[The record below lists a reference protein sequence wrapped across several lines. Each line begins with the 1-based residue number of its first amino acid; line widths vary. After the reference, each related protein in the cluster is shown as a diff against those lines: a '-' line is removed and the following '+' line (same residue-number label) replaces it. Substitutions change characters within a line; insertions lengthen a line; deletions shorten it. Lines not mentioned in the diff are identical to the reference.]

1 MKNKNTLLA
10 ILVLLFVVLMSIPY
24 LVPHTGLLALFG
36 LVPLLCMERIA
47 TMTGTRRIWLW
58 HYSAFV
64 LWNAATTFWVCNA
77 TIGGGIFAVL
87 ANAFQMSI
95 VFGLFR
101 WSRKILKGSTKLT
114 MIESILEALDKDINT
129 RKDVFERADDLLARI
144 NFLKVGIFILKKA
157 YDNLTP
163 DWLKKWLPKKD
174 DIDKITGKDKYNN
187 LLEDVT
193 KGNTSKFIAT
203 FRELFED
210 LVNDM
215 GYKAVIVYVDDLD
228 RCDPKRIIGC
238 LEAVKLFVNVKKT
251 AFVIGAD
258 ERIIEYAISQHYPIQ
273 MKKED
278 ISSPFSDYL
287 EKLIQLPYKLPRL
300 SDNEQETYITLLLC
314 KNHLNEIHFNQ
325 IHQKYLEFRK
335 TDKHSK
341 YNIDDIKANIPE
353 NQNIDFYAVEY
364 RLPIVPI
371 IKQFL
376 NGNPRQLKRFLNTLY
391 VRQELADVAGFR
403 DIRPEVLTKI
413 MVLEYNTLYNS
424 RFEELYKLQNAN
436 GGVLSLGDVEQEAK
450 TEEGIQNP
458 QWKDNWSSDYLKQWL
473 SSEPSLKDI
482 NLQNYFWVARDA
494 LKNEKPIASLVT
506 SKVMLLFQRLCTL
519 QTIVTMKRG
528 LPGIINACDDSEK
541 DMIIHLINDNLR
553 KDPKSENCWRIL
565 NCDENNLLLS
575 NNIDRIKLLFS
586 NIRTENIDAKADIFF
601 VRMLSLNDDI
611 RAYIESLPKG
621 NSLTKAIER
630 KMRKQ

>member
-1 MKNKNTLLA
+1 MWSDNETTQDLLGYQVHEDLLKKI
-10 ILVLLFVVLMSIPY
+10 ILNDAMLPISI
-24 LVPHTGLLALFG
+24 G
-36 LVPLLCMERIA
+36 
-47 TMTGTRRIWLW
+47 
-58 HYSAFV
+58 
-64 LWNAATTFWVCNA
+64 
-77 TIGGGIFAVL
+77 
-87 ANAFQMSI
+87 
-95 VFGLFR
+95 VFGNWGSGKSSLMLLLQQSLQE
-101 WSRKILKGSTKLT
+101 WEKSQQNEQHSIILQVYFNSWQFESYDSTKLT

-144 NFLKVGIFILKKA
+144 NFLKVGVFILKKA

-163 DWLKKWLPKKD
+163 DWMKKWLPKKD

-193 KGNTSKFIAT
+193 KGNTSKFIVT
-203 FRELFED
+203 FRELFEN

-314 KNHLNEIHFNQ
+314 KNHLSEIHFNE

-341 YNIDDIKANIPE
+341 YNIDDIKANI
-353 NQNIDFYAVEY
+353 QNVDFNAVEY

-403 DIRPEVLTKI
+403 DIRPDVLTKI
-413 MVLEYNTLYNS
+413 MVLEYNTLYKS
-424 RFEELYKLQNAN
+424 RFEELYKLQNEN
-436 GGVLSLGDVEQEAK
+436 GGVLPLEDVEQEAK

-586 NIRTENIDAKADIFF
+586 NIRTENIDAKADVFF
-601 VRMLSLNDDI
+601 VRMQSSSEEI
-611 RAYIESLPKG
+611 RNYIDTLPKAKPL
-621 NSLTKAIER
+621 SKAIER
-630 KMRKQ
+630 RNQRQ

>member
-1 MKNKNTLLA
+1 MWSDNETTQDLLGYQVHA
-10 ILVLLFVVLMSIPY
+10 DLLKKIILNDAMLPISI
-24 LVPHTGLLALFG
+24 G
-36 LVPLLCMERIA
+36 
-47 TMTGTRRIWLW
+47 
-58 HYSAFV
+58 
-64 LWNAATTFWVCNA
+64 
-77 TIGGGIFAVL
+77 
-87 ANAFQMSI
+87 
-95 VFGLFR
+95 VFGNWGSGKSSLMLLLQQSLQE
-101 WSRKILKGSTKLT
+101 WEESQQNEQHSSILQVYFNSWQFESYDSTKLT

-144 NFLKVGIFILKKA
+144 DFLKVGVFILKKA

-163 DWLKKWLPKKD
+163 DWLKKWLPKKE

-203 FRELFED
+203 FRELFEG
-210 LVNDM
+210 LVKDM

-314 KNHLNEIHFNQ
+314 KNHLNEIHFNE

-341 YNIDDIKANIPE
+341 YNIDDIKADVPE
-353 NQNIDFYAVEY
+353 NQRIDFYDVEY

-403 DIRPEVLTKI
+403 DIRPDVLTKL

-424 RFEELYKLQNAN
+424 RFEKLYKFQNAN
-436 GGVLSLGDVEQEAK
+436 EGILPLGDVEQEAK

-506 SKVMLLFQRLCTL
+506 NKVMLLFKRLCSI
-519 QTIVTMKRG
+519 QSNRVMKRE

-541 DMIIHLINDNLR
+541 DMIIRLINERLR
-553 KDPKSENCWRIL
+553 QDPKSETCWTIL
-565 NCDENNLLLS
+565 NSDDGNLLINS
-575 NNIDRIKLLFS
+575 NIDRLKLLFH
-586 NIRTENIDAKADIFF
+586 NMKTENIDAKADVFF
-601 VRMLSLNDDI
+601 VRMLPLTDDI
-611 RAYIESLPKG
+611 RTYIETLPKG

-630 KMRKQ
+630 KIRKQ

>member
-1 MKNKNTLLA
+1 MWSDNETTQDLLGYQVHA
-10 ILVLLFVVLMSIPY
+10 DLLKKIILNDAMLPISI
-24 LVPHTGLLALFG
+24 G
-36 LVPLLCMERIA
+36 
-47 TMTGTRRIWLW
+47 
-58 HYSAFV
+58 
-64 LWNAATTFWVCNA
+64 
-77 TIGGGIFAVL
+77 
-87 ANAFQMSI
+87 
-95 VFGLFR
+95 VFGNWGSGKSSLMLLLQQSLQE
-101 WSRKILKGSTKLT
+101 WEKSQLNEQHSIILQVYFNSWQFESYDSTKLT

-129 RKDVFERADDLLARI
+129 RKDVFERVDDLLARI
-144 NFLKVGIFILKKA
+144 NFLKVGVFILKKA

-163 DWLKKWLPKKD
+163 DWMKKWLPKKD

-403 DIRPEVLTKI
+403 DIRPDVLTKI

-424 RFEELYKLQNAN
+424 RFEELYKLQNEN
-436 GGVLSLGDVEQEAK
+436 GGVLPLEDVEQEAK

-586 NIRTENIDAKADIFF
+586 NIRTENIDAKADVFF
-601 VRMLSLNDDI
+601 VRMQSSSEEI
-611 RAYIESLPKG
+611 RNYIDTLPKAKPL
-621 NSLTKAIER
+621 SRAIER
-630 KMRKQ
+630 RNQRQ

>member
-1 MKNKNTLLA
+1 MWSDNETTQDLLGYQVHA
-10 ILVLLFVVLMSIPY
+10 DLLKKIILNDAMLPISI
-24 LVPHTGLLALFG
+24 G
-36 LVPLLCMERIA
+36 
-47 TMTGTRRIWLW
+47 
-58 HYSAFV
+58 
-64 LWNAATTFWVCNA
+64 
-77 TIGGGIFAVL
+77 
-87 ANAFQMSI
+87 
-95 VFGLFR
+95 VFGNWGSGKSCLMLLLQQSLQE
-101 WSRKILKGSTKLT
+101 WEKAQQNEQHSIILQVYFNSWQFESYDSTKLT
-114 MIESILEALDKDINT
+114 MIESILEALDKVINT

-144 NFLKVGIFILKKA
+144 NFLKVGVFILKKA

-163 DWLKKWLPKKD
+163 DWMKKWLPKKD

-314 KNHLNEIHFNQ
+314 KNHLNEILFNQ

-391 VRQELADVAGFR
+391 VRQELAEVAGFR
-403 DIRPEVLTKI
+403 DIRPDVLTKL
-413 MVLEYNTLYNS
+413 MVLEYNSLYNS
-424 RFEELYKLQNAN
+424 RFEELYRLQKTNE
-436 GGVLSLGDVEQEAK
+436 GVLPLGDVEQEAK
-450 TEEGIQNP
+450 TENGIQDP

-473 SSEPSLKDI
+473 SSDPSLKNI
-482 NLQNYFWVARDA
+482 NLQDYFWVARDA
-494 LKNEKPIASLVT
+494 LKNEKPIASLIT
-506 SKVMLLFQRLCTL
+506 NKVMLLFQRLCSI
-519 QTIVTMKRG
+519 QTNRVMKRE
-528 LPGIINACDDSEK
+528 LPDIINACDDTEK
-541 DMIIHLINDNLR
+541 AMIIRLINEKL
-553 KDPKSENCWRIL
+553 KQEPKSETCWTIL
-565 NCDENNLLLS
+565 NADEENLLM
-575 NNIDRIKLLFS
+575 NNDIDRLRLLFH
-586 NIRTENIDAKADIFF
+586 NMKAEDIDAKADIFF

>member
-1 MKNKNTLLA
+1 MWSDNETTQDLLGYQVHVDLLRKI
-10 ILVLLFVVLMSIPY
+10 ILNDAMLPISI
-24 LVPHTGLLALFG
+24 G
-36 LVPLLCMERIA
+36 
-47 TMTGTRRIWLW
+47 
-58 HYSAFV
+58 
-64 LWNAATTFWVCNA
+64 
-77 TIGGGIFAVL
+77 
-87 ANAFQMSI
+87 
-95 VFGLFR
+95 VFGNWGSGKSSLMLLLQQSLQE
-101 WSRKILKGSTKLT
+101 WEKSQQNEQHSIILQVYFNSWQFESYDSTKLT

-144 NFLKVGIFILKKA
+144 NFLKVGVFILKKA
-157 YDNLTP
+157 YDNLTS

-210 LVNDM
+210 LVEDM
-215 GYKAVIVYVDDLD
+215 KYKAVIVYVDDLD

-314 KNHLNEIHFNQ
+314 KNHLSEIHFNE

-335 TDKHSK
+335 IDKHSK
-341 YNIDDIKANIPE
+341 YNIDDIKTNI
-353 NQNIDFYAVEY
+353 QNVDFYAVEY

-391 VRQELADVAGFR
+391 VRQELAEVAGFR
-403 DIRPEVLTKI
+403 DIRPDVLTKL
-413 MVLEYNTLYNS
+413 MVLEYNSLYNS
-424 RFEELYKLQNAN
+424 RFEELYRLQKTNE
-436 GGVLSLGDVEQEAK
+436 GVLPLGDVEQEAK
-450 TEEGIQNP
+450 TEDGIQDP

-473 SSEPSLKDI
+473 SSNPSLKEI
-482 NLQNYFWVARDA
+482 NLQDYFWVARDA

-506 SKVMLLFQRLCTL
+506 NKVMLLFQRLCSI
-519 QTIVTMKRG
+519 QSNRVMKRK
-528 LPGIINACDDSEK
+528 LPDIINACDDTEK
-541 DMIIHLINDNLR
+541 VMIIRLINEKL
-553 KDPKSENCWRIL
+553 KQDPKSETCWTIL
-565 NCDENNLLLS
+565 NADEENLLM
-575 NNIDRIKLLFS
+575 NNDIDRLRLLFH
-586 NIRTENIDAKADIFF
+586 NMKVENIDAKADIFF
-601 VRMLSLNDDI
+601 VRMLSLNDDDI
-611 RAYIESLPKG
+611 RAYIGSLPKG
-621 NSLTKAIER
+621 NSLTKSIER
-630 KMRKQ
+630 KMRKH

>member
-1 MKNKNTLLA
+1 MWSDNETTQDLLGYQVHA
-10 ILVLLFVVLMSIPY
+10 DLLRKIILNDAMLPISI
-24 LVPHTGLLALFG
+24 G
-36 LVPLLCMERIA
+36 
-47 TMTGTRRIWLW
+47 
-58 HYSAFV
+58 
-64 LWNAATTFWVCNA
+64 
-77 TIGGGIFAVL
+77 
-87 ANAFQMSI
+87 
-95 VFGLFR
+95 VFGNWGSGKSSLMLLLQQSLQE
-101 WSRKILKGSTKLT
+101 WEKSQQNEQHSIILQVYFNSWQFESYDSTKLT

-144 NFLKVGIFILKKA
+144 NFLKVGVFILKKA

-163 DWLKKWLPKKD
+163 DWMKKWLPKKD

-278 ISSPFSDYL
+278 ISSPFSDYR

-314 KNHLNEIHFNQ
+314 KNHLSEIHFNE

-403 DIRPEVLTKI
+403 DIRPDVLTKI

-424 RFEELYKLQNAN
+424 RFEELYKLQNEN
-436 GGVLSLGDVEQEAK
+436 GGVLPLEDVEQEAK

-586 NIRTENIDAKADIFF
+586 NIRTENIDAKADVFF
-601 VRMLSLNDDI
+601 VRMQSSSEEI
-611 RAYIESLPKG
+611 RNYIDTLPKAKPL
-621 NSLTKAIER
+621 SRAIER
-630 KMRKQ
+630 RNQRQ

>member
-1 MKNKNTLLA
+1 MWSDNETTQDLLGYQVHA
-10 ILVLLFVVLMSIPY
+10 DLLRKIILNDAMLPISI
-24 LVPHTGLLALFG
+24 G
-36 LVPLLCMERIA
+36 
-47 TMTGTRRIWLW
+47 
-58 HYSAFV
+58 
-64 LWNAATTFWVCNA
+64 
-77 TIGGGIFAVL
+77 
-87 ANAFQMSI
+87 
-95 VFGLFR
+95 VFGNWGSGKSSLMLLLQQSLHE
-101 WSRKILKGSTKLT
+101 WEESHQNEHSIILQVYFNSWQFESYDSTKLT

-144 NFLKVGIFILKKA
+144 NFLKVGVFILKKA

-163 DWLKKWLPKKD
+163 DWMKKWLPKKD
-174 DIDKITGKDKYNN
+174 DIGKITGKDKYNN

-391 VRQELADVAGFR
+391 VRQELAEVAGFR
-403 DIRPEVLTKI
+403 DIRPDVLTKI

-424 RFEELYKLQNAN
+424 RFEELYKLQNEN
-436 GGVLSLGDVEQEAK
+436 GGVLPLEDVEQEAK

-586 NIRTENIDAKADIFF
+586 NIRTENIDAKADVFF
-601 VRMLSLNDDI
+601 VRMQASSEEI
-611 RAYIESLPKG
+611 RNYIDTLPKAKPL
-621 NSLTKAIER
+621 SRAIER
-630 KMRKQ
+630 RNQRQ

>member
-1 MKNKNTLLA
+1 MWSDNETTQDLLGYQVHA
-10 ILVLLFVVLMSIPY
+10 DLLRKIILNDAMLPISI
-24 LVPHTGLLALFG
+24 G
-36 LVPLLCMERIA
+36 
-47 TMTGTRRIWLW
+47 
-58 HYSAFV
+58 
-64 LWNAATTFWVCNA
+64 
-77 TIGGGIFAVL
+77 
-87 ANAFQMSI
+87 
-95 VFGLFR
+95 VFGNWGSGKSSLMLLLQQSLHE
-101 WSRKILKGSTKLT
+101 WEESHQNEHSIILQVYFNSWQFESYDSTKLT

-144 NFLKVGIFILKKA
+144 NFLKVGVFILKKA

-163 DWLKKWLPKKD
+163 DWMKKWLPKKD

-391 VRQELADVAGFR
+391 VRQELAEVAGFR
-403 DIRPEVLTKI
+403 DIRPDVLTKI

-424 RFEELYKLQNAN
+424 RFEELYKLQNEN
-436 GGVLSLGDVEQEAK
+436 GGVLPLEDVEQEAK
-450 TEEGIQNP
+450 TEGGIQNP

-586 NIRTENIDAKADIFF
+586 NIRTENIDAKADVFF
-601 VRMLSLNDDI
+601 VRMQASSEEI
-611 RAYIESLPKG
+611 RNYIDTLPKEKPL
-621 NSLTKAIER
+621 SRAIER
-630 KMRKQ
+630 RNQRQ

>member
-1 MKNKNTLLA
+1 MWSDNETTQDLLGYQVHA
-10 ILVLLFVVLMSIPY
+10 DLLRKIILNDAMLPISI
-24 LVPHTGLLALFG
+24 G
-36 LVPLLCMERIA
+36 
-47 TMTGTRRIWLW
+47 
-58 HYSAFV
+58 
-64 LWNAATTFWVCNA
+64 
-77 TIGGGIFAVL
+77 
-87 ANAFQMSI
+87 
-95 VFGLFR
+95 VFGNWGSGKSSLMLLLQQSLQE
-101 WSRKILKGSTKLT
+101 WEKSQQNEQHSIILQVYFNSWQFESYDSTKLT

-144 NFLKVGIFILKKA
+144 NFLKVGVFILKKA

-314 KNHLNEIHFNQ
+314 KNHLSEIHFNE
-325 IHQKYLEFRK
+325 IHQKYLEFRE

-341 YNIDDIKANIPE
+341 YNIDNIKEGVGN
-353 NQNIDFYAVEY
+353 NVDFHAVEY
-364 RLPIVPI
+364 RLPAVPI

-391 VRQELADVAGFR
+391 VRQKLAEVAGFR
-403 DIRPEVLTKI
+403 DIRPDVLTKL
-413 MVLEYNTLYNS
+413 MVLEYNSLYNS
-424 RFEELYKLQNAN
+424 RFEELYRLQKTNE
-436 GGVLSLGDVEQEAK
+436 GVLPLGDVEQEAK
-450 TEEGIQNP
+450 TEDGIQDS

-473 SSEPSLKDI
+473 GSAPSLKDI
-482 NLQNYFWVARDA
+482 NLQDYFWVARDA

-506 SKVMLLFQRLCTL
+506 NKVKLLFQRLCTL
-519 QTIVTMKRG
+519 QTNVTMKRD
-528 LPGIINACDDSEK
+528 LPEILNASDDSEK
-541 DMIIHLINDNLR
+541 DMIIHLINDNLK

-565 NCDENNLLLS
+565 NCDDNNLLLRD
-575 NNIDRIKLLFS
+575 NVDRFKLLFN

-630 KMRKQ
+630 KIRKQ

>member
-1 MKNKNTLLA
+1 MWSDNETTQDLLGYQVHA
-10 ILVLLFVVLMSIPY
+10 DLLRKIILNDAMLPISI
-24 LVPHTGLLALFG
+24 G
-36 LVPLLCMERIA
+36 
-47 TMTGTRRIWLW
+47 
-58 HYSAFV
+58 
-64 LWNAATTFWVCNA
+64 
-77 TIGGGIFAVL
+77 
-87 ANAFQMSI
+87 
-95 VFGLFR
+95 VFGNWGSGKSSLMLLLQQSLHE
-101 WSRKILKGSTKLT
+101 WEESHQNEHSIILQVYFNSWQFESYDSTKLT

-144 NFLKVGIFILKKA
+144 NFLKVGVFILKKA

-163 DWLKKWLPKKD
+163 DWMKKWLPKKD

-403 DIRPEVLTKI
+403 DIRPDVLTKI

-424 RFEELYKLQNAN
+424 RFEELYKLQNEN
-436 GGVLSLGDVEQEAK
+436 GGVLPLEDVEQEAK

-586 NIRTENIDAKADIFF
+586 NIRTENIDAKADVFF
-601 VRMLSLNDDI
+601 VRMQASSEEI
-611 RAYIESLPKG
+611 RNYIDTLPKAKPL
-621 NSLTKAIER
+621 SRAIER
-630 KMRKQ
+630 RNQRQ

>member
-1 MKNKNTLLA
+1 MWSDNETTQDLLGYQVHA
-10 ILVLLFVVLMSIPY
+10 DLLKKIILNDAMLPISI
-24 LVPHTGLLALFG
+24 G
-36 LVPLLCMERIA
+36 
-47 TMTGTRRIWLW
+47 
-58 HYSAFV
+58 
-64 LWNAATTFWVCNA
+64 
-77 TIGGGIFAVL
+77 
-87 ANAFQMSI
+87 
-95 VFGLFR
+95 VFGNWGSGKSSLMLLLQQSLQE
-101 WSRKILKGSTKLT
+101 WEKAQQNEQHSIILQVYFNSWQFESYDSTKLT

-144 NFLKVGIFILKKA
+144 NFLKVGVFILKKA

-163 DWLKKWLPKKD
+163 DWMKKWLPKKD

-238 LEAVKLFVNVKKT
+238 LEAVKLFVNVKNT

-314 KNHLNEIHFNQ
+314 KNHLNEIHFNK

-403 DIRPEVLTKI
+403 DIRPDVLTKI

-424 RFEELYKLQNAN
+424 RFEELYKLQNEN
-436 GGVLSLGDVEQEAK
+436 GGVLPLDDVEQEAK

-586 NIRTENIDAKADIFF
+586 NIRTENIDAKADVFF
-601 VRMLSLNDDI
+601 VRMQSSSEEI
-611 RAYIESLPKG
+611 RNYIDTLPKAKPL
-621 NSLTKAIER
+621 SRAIER
-630 KMRKQ
+630 RNQR

>member
-1 MKNKNTLLA
+1 MWSDNETTQDLLGYQVHA
-10 ILVLLFVVLMSIPY
+10 DLLKKIILNDAMLPISI
-24 LVPHTGLLALFG
+24 G
-36 LVPLLCMERIA
+36 
-47 TMTGTRRIWLW
+47 
-58 HYSAFV
+58 
-64 LWNAATTFWVCNA
+64 
-77 TIGGGIFAVL
+77 
-87 ANAFQMSI
+87 
-95 VFGLFR
+95 VFGNWGSGKSSLMLLLQQSLQE
-101 WSRKILKGSTKLT
+101 WEKSQVNEYHNIILQVYFNSWQFESYDSTKLT

-144 NFLKVGIFILKKA
+144 NFLKVGVFILKKA

-163 DWLKKWLPKKD
+163 DWMKKWLPKKD

-314 KNHLNEIHFNQ
+314 KNHLSEIHFNE

-341 YNIDDIKANIPE
+341 YNIDDIEANIPE
-353 NQNIDFYAVEY
+353 NQNINFYAVEY

-391 VRQELADVAGFR
+391 VRQELAEVAGFR
-403 DIRPEVLTKI
+403 DIRPDVLTKL
-413 MVLEYNTLYNS
+413 MVLEYNSLYNS
-424 RFEELYKLQNAN
+424 RFEELYRLQKTNE
-436 GGVLSLGDVEQEAK
+436 GVLPLGDVEQEAK
-450 TEEGIQNP
+450 TEDGIQDP

-473 SSEPSLKDI
+473 SSDPSLKNI
-482 NLQNYFWVARDA
+482 NLQDYFWVARDA
-494 LKNEKPIASLVT
+494 LKNEKPIASLIT
-506 SKVMLLFQRLCTL
+506 NKVMLLFQRLCSI
-519 QTIVTMKRG
+519 QTNRVMKRE
-528 LPGIINACDDSEK
+528 LPDIINACDDTEK
-541 DMIIHLINDNLR
+541 AMIIRLINEKL
-553 KDPKSENCWRIL
+553 KQEPKSETCWTIL
-565 NCDENNLLLS
+565 NADEENLLM
-575 NNIDRIKLLFS
+575 NNDIDRLRLLFH
-586 NIRTENIDAKADIFF
+586 NMKAEDIDAKADIFF

>member
-1 MKNKNTLLA
+1 MWSDNETTQDLLGYQVHA
-10 ILVLLFVVLMSIPY
+10 DLLKKIILNDAMLPISI
-24 LVPHTGLLALFG
+24 G
-36 LVPLLCMERIA
+36 
-47 TMTGTRRIWLW
+47 
-58 HYSAFV
+58 
-64 LWNAATTFWVCNA
+64 
-77 TIGGGIFAVL
+77 
-87 ANAFQMSI
+87 
-95 VFGLFR
+95 VFGNWGSGKSSLMLLLQQSLQE
-101 WSRKILKGSTKLT
+101 WEKAQQNGQHSIILQVYFNSWQFESYDSTKLT

-144 NFLKVGIFILKKA
+144 NFLKVGVFILKKA

-163 DWLKKWLPKKD
+163 DWMKKWLPKKE

-314 KNHLNEIHFNQ
+314 KNHLSEIHFNQ

-391 VRQELADVAGFR
+391 VRQELAEVAGFR
-403 DIRPEVLTKI
+403 DIRPDVLTKI

-424 RFEELYKLQNAN
+424 RFEELYKLQNEN
-436 GGVLSLGDVEQEAK
+436 GGVLPLEDVEQEAK

-586 NIRTENIDAKADIFF
+586 NIRTENIDAKADVFF
-601 VRMLSLNDDI
+601 VRMQSSSEEI
-611 RAYIESLPKG
+611 RNYIDTLPKAKPL
-621 NSLTKAIER
+621 SRAIER
-630 KMRKQ
+630 RNQRQ

>member
-1 MKNKNTLLA
+1 MWSDNETTQDLLGYQVHA
-10 ILVLLFVVLMSIPY
+10 DLLRKIILNDAMLPISI
-24 LVPHTGLLALFG
+24 G
-36 LVPLLCMERIA
+36 
-47 TMTGTRRIWLW
+47 
-58 HYSAFV
+58 
-64 LWNAATTFWVCNA
+64 
-77 TIGGGIFAVL
+77 
-87 ANAFQMSI
+87 
-95 VFGLFR
+95 VFGNWGSGKSSLMLLLQQSLQE
-101 WSRKILKGSTKLT
+101 WEESQQNEHSIILQVYFNSWQFESYDSTKLT

-129 RKDVFERADDLLARI
+129 RKNVFERADDLLARI

-163 DWLKKWLPKKD
+163 GWLKKWLPQKD

-210 LVNDM
+210 LVEDM
-215 GYKAVIVYVDDLD
+215 RYKAVIVYVDDLD

-238 LEAVKLFVNVKKT
+238 LEAVKLFVNVKRT

-341 YNIDDIKANIPE
+341 YNIDDIKANISE

-403 DIRPEVLTKI
+403 DIRPDVLTKI

-424 RFEELYKLQNAN
+424 RFEELYKLQNEN
-436 GGVLSLGDVEQEAK
+436 GGVLPLGDVEQEAK

-506 SKVMLLFQRLCTL
+506 SKVMLLFQILCTL

-586 NIRTENIDAKADIFF
+586 NIRTENIDAKADVFF
-601 VRMLSLNDDI
+601 VRMQSSSEEI
-611 RAYIESLPKG
+611 RNYIDTLPKAKPL
-621 NSLTKAIER
+621 SRAIER
-630 KMRKQ
+630 RNQRQ

>member
-1 MKNKNTLLA
+1 MWSDNETTQDLLGYQVHA
-10 ILVLLFVVLMSIPY
+10 DLLRKIILNDAMLPISI
-24 LVPHTGLLALFG
+24 G
-36 LVPLLCMERIA
+36 
-47 TMTGTRRIWLW
+47 
-58 HYSAFV
+58 
-64 LWNAATTFWVCNA
+64 
-77 TIGGGIFAVL
+77 
-87 ANAFQMSI
+87 
-95 VFGLFR
+95 VFGNWGSGKSSLMLLLQQSLQE
-101 WSRKILKGSTKLT
+101 WEKSQQNELHSIILQVYFNSWQFESYDSTKLT

-144 NFLKVGIFILKKA
+144 NFLKVGVFILKKA

-210 LVNDM
+210 LVEDM
-215 GYKAVIVYVDDLD
+215 RYKAVIVYVDDLD

-238 LEAVKLFVNVKKT
+238 LEAVKLFVNVKNT

-403 DIRPEVLTKI
+403 DIRPDVLTKI

-424 RFEELYKLQNAN
+424 RFEELYKLQNEN
-436 GGVLSLGDVEQEAK
+436 GGVLPLEDVEQEAK

-586 NIRTENIDAKADIFF
+586 NIRTENIDAKADVFF
-601 VRMLSLNDDI
+601 VRMQSSSEEI
-611 RAYIESLPKG
+611 RNYIDTLPKAKPL
-621 NSLTKAIER
+621 SRAIER
-630 KMRKQ
+630 RNQRQ

>member
-1 MKNKNTLLA
+1 MWSDNETTQDLLGYQVHA
-10 ILVLLFVVLMSIPY
+10 DLLKKIILNDAMLPISI
-24 LVPHTGLLALFG
+24 G
-36 LVPLLCMERIA
+36 
-47 TMTGTRRIWLW
+47 
-58 HYSAFV
+58 
-64 LWNAATTFWVCNA
+64 
-77 TIGGGIFAVL
+77 
-87 ANAFQMSI
+87 
-95 VFGLFR
+95 VFGNWGSGKSSLMLLLQQSLQE
-101 WSRKILKGSTKLT
+101 WEKSQQNEQHNIILQVYFNSWQFESYDSTKLT

-144 NFLKVGIFILKKA
+144 NFLKVGVFILKKA

-163 DWLKKWLPKKD
+163 DWMKKWLPKKD

-287 EKLIQLPYKLPRL
+287 EKLIQLPYKLPHL

-314 KNHLNEIHFNQ
+314 KNHLSEMHFNE

-341 YNIDDIKANIPE
+341 YNIDDIKANI
-353 NQNIDFYAVEY
+353 QNVDFYAVEY

-391 VRQELADVAGFR
+391 VRQELAEVAGFR
-403 DIRPEVLTKI
+403 DIRPDVLTKL
-413 MVLEYNTLYNS
+413 MVLEYNSLYNS
-424 RFEELYKLQNAN
+424 RFEELYKLQNEN
-436 GGVLSLGDVEQEAK
+436 GGVLPLEDVEQEAK

-528 LPGIINACDDSEK
+528 LPGIISACDDSEK

-586 NIRTENIDAKADIFF
+586 NIRTENIDAKADVFF
-601 VRMLSLNDDI
+601 VRMQSSSEEI
-611 RAYIESLPKG
+611 RNYIDTLPKAKPL
-621 NSLTKAIER
+621 SRAIER
-630 KMRKQ
+630 RNQRQ

>member
-1 MKNKNTLLA
+1 MWSDNETTQDLLGYQVHA
-10 ILVLLFVVLMSIPY
+10 DLLKKIILNDAMLPISI
-24 LVPHTGLLALFG
+24 G
-36 LVPLLCMERIA
+36 
-47 TMTGTRRIWLW
+47 
-58 HYSAFV
+58 
-64 LWNAATTFWVCNA
+64 
-77 TIGGGIFAVL
+77 
-87 ANAFQMSI
+87 
-95 VFGLFR
+95 VFGNWGSGKSSLMLLLQQSLQE
-101 WSRKILKGSTKLT
+101 WEKSQQNEQHNIILQVYFNSWQFESYDSTKLT

-129 RKDVFERADDLLARI
+129 RKDVFERVDDLLARI
-144 NFLKVGIFILKKA
+144 NFLKVGVFILKKA

-163 DWLKKWLPKKD
+163 DWMKKWLPKKD

-314 KNHLNEIHFNQ
+314 KNHLSEIHFNE

-341 YNIDDIKANIPE
+341 YNIDDIKANI
-353 NQNIDFYAVEY
+353 QNVDFSAVEY

-391 VRQELADVAGFR
+391 VRQELAEVAGFR
-403 DIRPEVLTKI
+403 DIRPDVLTKI

-424 RFEELYKLQNAN
+424 RFEELYKLQNEN
-436 GGVLSLGDVEQEAK
+436 GGVLPLEDVEQEAK

-494 LKNEKPIASLVT
+494 LKNEKPIASLFT

-586 NIRTENIDAKADIFF
+586 NIRTENIDAKADVFF
-601 VRMLSLNDDI
+601 VRMQSSSEEI
-611 RAYIESLPKG
+611 RNYIDTLPKAKPL
-621 NSLTKAIER
+621 SRAIER
-630 KMRKQ
+630 RNQRQ

>member
-1 MKNKNTLLA
+1 MWSDNETTQDLLGYQVHA
-10 ILVLLFVVLMSIPY
+10 DLLRKIILNDAMLPISI
-24 LVPHTGLLALFG
+24 G
-36 LVPLLCMERIA
+36 
-47 TMTGTRRIWLW
+47 
-58 HYSAFV
+58 
-64 LWNAATTFWVCNA
+64 
-77 TIGGGIFAVL
+77 
-87 ANAFQMSI
+87 
-95 VFGLFR
+95 VFGNWGSGKSSLMLLLQQSLHE
-101 WSRKILKGSTKLT
+101 WEESHQNEHSIILQVYFNSWQFESYDSTKLT

-129 RKDVFERADDLLARI
+129 RKDVFERADDLLSRI
-144 NFLKVGIFILKKA
+144 NFLKVGVFILKKA

-163 DWLKKWLPKKD
+163 DWMKKWLPKKD

-353 NQNIDFYAVEY
+353 NQYIDFYAVEY

-391 VRQELADVAGFR
+391 VRQELAEVAGFR
-403 DIRPEVLTKI
+403 DIRPDVLTKI

-424 RFEELYKLQNAN
+424 RFEELYKLQNEN
-436 GGVLSLGDVEQEAK
+436 GGVLPLEDVEQEAK

-586 NIRTENIDAKADIFF
+586 NIRTENIDAKADVFF
-601 VRMLSLNDDI
+601 VRMQSSSEEI
-611 RAYIESLPKG
+611 RNYIDTLPKAKPL
-621 NSLTKAIER
+621 SRAIER
-630 KMRKQ
+630 RNQRQ

>member
-1 MKNKNTLLA
+1 MWSDNETTQDLLGYQVHA
-10 ILVLLFVVLMSIPY
+10 DLLKKIILNDAMLPISI
-24 LVPHTGLLALFG
+24 G
-36 LVPLLCMERIA
+36 
-47 TMTGTRRIWLW
+47 
-58 HYSAFV
+58 
-64 LWNAATTFWVCNA
+64 
-77 TIGGGIFAVL
+77 
-87 ANAFQMSI
+87 
-95 VFGLFR
+95 VFGNWGSGKSSLMLLLQQSLQE
-101 WSRKILKGSTKLT
+101 WEESHQNEHSIILQVYFNSWQFESYDSTKLT

-144 NFLKVGIFILKKA
+144 NFLKVGVFILKKA

-163 DWLKKWLPKKD
+163 DWMKKWLPKKD

-403 DIRPEVLTKI
+403 DIRPDVLTKI

-424 RFEELYKLQNAN
+424 RFEELYKLQNEN
-436 GGVLSLGDVEQEAK
+436 GGVLPLEDVEQEAK

-586 NIRTENIDAKADIFF
+586 NIRTENIDAKADVFF
-601 VRMLSLNDDI
+601 VRMQSSSEEI
-611 RAYIESLPKG
+611 RNYIDTLPKAKPL
-621 NSLTKAIER
+621 SRAIER
-630 KMRKQ
+630 RNQRQ

>member
-1 MKNKNTLLA
+1 MWSDNETTQDLLGYQVHA
-10 ILVLLFVVLMSIPY
+10 DLLKKIILNDAMLPISI
-24 LVPHTGLLALFG
+24 G
-36 LVPLLCMERIA
+36 
-47 TMTGTRRIWLW
+47 
-58 HYSAFV
+58 
-64 LWNAATTFWVCNA
+64 
-77 TIGGGIFAVL
+77 
-87 ANAFQMSI
+87 
-95 VFGLFR
+95 VFGNWGSGKSSLMLLLQQSLQE
-101 WSRKILKGSTKLT
+101 WEKSQQNEQHSIILQVYFNSWQFESYDSTKLT

-144 NFLKVGIFILKKA
+144 NFLKVGVFILKKA

-163 DWLKKWLPKKD
+163 DWMKKWLPKKD

-314 KNHLNEIHFNQ
+314 KNHLSEIHFNQ

-391 VRQELADVAGFR
+391 VRQELAEVAGFR
-403 DIRPEVLTKI
+403 DIRPDVLTKI

-424 RFEELYKLQNAN
+424 RFEELYKLQNEN
-436 GGVLSLGDVEQEAK
+436 GGVLPLEDVEQEAK

-586 NIRTENIDAKADIFF
+586 NIRTENIDAKADVFF
-601 VRMLSLNDDI
+601 VRMQSSSEEI
-611 RAYIESLPKG
+611 RNYIDTLPKAKPL
-621 NSLTKAIER
+621 SRAIER
-630 KMRKQ
+630 RNQRQ

>member
-1 MKNKNTLLA
+1 MWSDNETTQDLLGYQVHA
-10 ILVLLFVVLMSIPY
+10 DLLRKIILNDAMLPISI
-24 LVPHTGLLALFG
+24 G
-36 LVPLLCMERIA
+36 
-47 TMTGTRRIWLW
+47 
-58 HYSAFV
+58 
-64 LWNAATTFWVCNA
+64 
-77 TIGGGIFAVL
+77 
-87 ANAFQMSI
+87 
-95 VFGLFR
+95 VFGNWGSGKSSLMLLLQQSLQEWEKSQQNEQHSF
-101 WSRKILKGSTKLT
+101 ILQVYFNSWQFESYDSTKLT

-144 NFLKVGIFILKKA
+144 NFLKVGVFILKKA

-403 DIRPEVLTKI
+403 DIRPDVLTKI

-424 RFEELYKLQNAN
+424 RFEELYKLQNEN
-436 GGVLSLGDVEQEAK
+436 GGVLPLEDVEQEVK

-586 NIRTENIDAKADIFF
+586 NIRTENIDAKADVFF
-601 VRMLSLNDDI
+601 VRMQSSSEEI
-611 RAYIESLPKG
+611 RNYIDTLPKAKPL
-621 NSLTKAIER
+621 SRAIER
-630 KMRKQ
+630 RNQRQ

>member
-1 MKNKNTLLA
+1 
-10 ILVLLFVVLMSIPY
+10 V
-24 LVPHTGLLALFG
+24 
-36 LVPLLCMERIA
+36 E
-47 TMTGTRRIWLW
+47 
-58 HYSAFV
+58 
-64 LWNAATTFWVCNA
+64 NA
-77 TIGGGIFAVL
+77 TSGKLITRIDTMWADNETTQDLLGYQVHADLLKKIILNDAMLPISIG
-87 ANAFQMSI
+87 
-95 VFGLFR
+95 VFGNWGSGKSSLMLLLQQSLQEWKQSQR
-101 WSRKILKGSTKLT
+101 DEQHNIILQVYFNSWQFESYDSTKLT

-129 RKDVFERADDLLARI
+129 RKDVFERADDFLARI
-144 NFLKVGIFILKKA
+144 DFLKVGVFILKKA

-163 DWLKKWLPKKD
+163 DWLKKWLPKKE

-314 KNHLNEIHFNQ
+314 KNHLNEIHFNE

-403 DIRPEVLTKI
+403 DIHPDVLTKL

-424 RFEELYKLQNAN
+424 KFEELYKSQNAN
-436 GGVLSLGDVEQEAK
+436 GGVLPLENVEQEAK

-506 SKVMLLFQRLCTL
+506 NKVMLLFQRLCSV
-519 QTIVTMKRG
+519 QSNRVMKRE
-528 LPGIINACDDSEK
+528 LPGIISACDDSEK
-541 DMIIHLINDNLR
+541 DMIIRLINEKL
-553 KDPKSENCWRIL
+553 KQDPKSETCWTIL
-565 NCDENNLLLS
+565 NSDEGNLLINS
-575 NNIDRIKLLFS
+575 DIDRLKLLFH
-586 NIRTENIDAKADIFF
+586 NMKTEDIDAKADVFF
-601 VRMLSLNDDI
+601 VRILPLTDDI
-611 RAYIESLPKG
+611 RTYIESLPKG
-621 NSLTKAIER
+621 ISLTKAIER
-630 KMRKQ
+630 KLRKQ

>member
-1 MKNKNTLLA
+1 MWSDNETTQDLLGYQVHA
-10 ILVLLFVVLMSIPY
+10 DLLKKIILNDAMLPISI
-24 LVPHTGLLALFG
+24 G
-36 LVPLLCMERIA
+36 
-47 TMTGTRRIWLW
+47 
-58 HYSAFV
+58 
-64 LWNAATTFWVCNA
+64 
-77 TIGGGIFAVL
+77 
-87 ANAFQMSI
+87 
-95 VFGLFR
+95 VFGNWGSGKSSLMLLLQQSLQE
-101 WSRKILKGSTKLT
+101 WEESQQNEQHSSILQVYFNSWQFESYDSTKLT

-144 NFLKVGIFILKKA
+144 DFLKVGVFILKKA

-163 DWLKKWLPKKD
+163 DWLKKWLPKKE

-203 FRELFED
+203 FRELFEG
-210 LVNDM
+210 LVKDM

-314 KNHLNEIHFNQ
+314 KNHLNEIHFNE

-341 YNIDDIKANIPE
+341 YNIDDIKADVPE
-353 NQNIDFYAVEY
+353 NQRIDFYDVEY

-403 DIRPEVLTKI
+403 DIRPDVLTKL

-424 RFEELYKLQNAN
+424 RFEELYKFQNAN
-436 GGVLSLGDVEQEAK
+436 EGILPLGDVEQEAK

-506 SKVMLLFQRLCTL
+506 NKVMLLFKRLCSI
-519 QTIVTMKRG
+519 QSNRVMKRE

-541 DMIIHLINDNLR
+541 DMIIRLINERLR
-553 KDPKSENCWRIL
+553 QDPKSETCWTIL
-565 NCDENNLLLS
+565 NSDDGNLLINS
-575 NNIDRIKLLFS
+575 NIDR
-586 NIRTENIDAKADIFF
+586 
-601 VRMLSLNDDI
+601 LS
-611 RAYIESLPKG
+611 K
-621 NSLTKAIER
+621 
-630 KMRKQ
+630 

>member
-1 MKNKNTLLA
+1 MWSDNETTQDLLGYQVHA
-10 ILVLLFVVLMSIPY
+10 DLLKKIILNDAMLPISI
-24 LVPHTGLLALFG
+24 G
-36 LVPLLCMERIA
+36 
-47 TMTGTRRIWLW
+47 
-58 HYSAFV
+58 
-64 LWNAATTFWVCNA
+64 
-77 TIGGGIFAVL
+77 
-87 ANAFQMSI
+87 
-95 VFGLFR
+95 VFGNWGSGKSSLMLLLQQSLQE
-101 WSRKILKGSTKLT
+101 WEESHQNEHSIILQVYFNSWQFESYDSTKLT

-144 NFLKVGIFILKKA
+144 NFLKVGVFILKKA

-391 VRQELADVAGFR
+391 VRQELAEVAGFR
-403 DIRPEVLTKI
+403 DIRPDVLTKI

-424 RFEELYKLQNAN
+424 RFEELYKLQNEN
-436 GGVLSLGDVEQEAK
+436 GGVLPLEDVEQEAK

-586 NIRTENIDAKADIFF
+586 NIRTENIDAKADVFF
-601 VRMLSLNDDI
+601 VRMQSSSEEI
-611 RAYIESLPKG
+611 RNYIDTLPKAKPL
-621 NSLTKAIER
+621 SRAIER
-630 KMRKQ
+630 RNQRQ

>member
-1 MKNKNTLLA
+1 MLFMWSDNETTQDLLGYQVHA
-10 ILVLLFVVLMSIPY
+10 DLLKKIILNDAMLPISI
-24 LVPHTGLLALFG
+24 G
-36 LVPLLCMERIA
+36 
-47 TMTGTRRIWLW
+47 
-58 HYSAFV
+58 
-64 LWNAATTFWVCNA
+64 
-77 TIGGGIFAVL
+77 
-87 ANAFQMSI
+87 
-95 VFGLFR
+95 VFGNWGSGKSSLMLLLQQSLQE
-101 WSRKILKGSTKLT
+101 WEKSQVNEYHNIILQVYFNSWQFESYDSTKLT

-129 RKDVFERADDLLARI
+129 RKDVFERADDLFARI
-144 NFLKVGIFILKKA
+144 NFLKVGVFILKKA

-163 DWLKKWLPKKD
+163 DWMKKWLPKKD

-403 DIRPEVLTKI
+403 DIRPDVLTKI

-424 RFEELYKLQNAN
+424 RFEELYKLQNEN
-436 GGVLSLGDVEQEAK
+436 GGVLPLEDVEQEAK

-586 NIRTENIDAKADIFF
+586 NIRTENIDAKADVFF
-601 VRMLSLNDDI
+601 VRMQSSSEEI
-611 RAYIESLPKG
+611 RNYIDTLPKAKPL
-621 NSLTKAIER
+621 SRAIER
-630 KMRKQ
+630 RNQRQ

>member
-1 MKNKNTLLA
+1 MWSDNETTQDLLGYQVHA
-10 ILVLLFVVLMSIPY
+10 DLLRKIILNDAMLPISI
-24 LVPHTGLLALFG
+24 G
-36 LVPLLCMERIA
+36 
-47 TMTGTRRIWLW
+47 
-58 HYSAFV
+58 
-64 LWNAATTFWVCNA
+64 
-77 TIGGGIFAVL
+77 
-87 ANAFQMSI
+87 
-95 VFGLFR
+95 VFGNWGSGKSSLMLLLQQSLQE
-101 WSRKILKGSTKLT
+101 WEESQQNEHSIILQVYFNSWQFESYDSTKLT

-129 RKDVFERADDLLARI
+129 RINVFERADDLLARI

-210 LVNDM
+210 LVEDM
-215 GYKAVIVYVDDLD
+215 RYKAVIVYVDDLD

-403 DIRPEVLTKI
+403 DIRPDVLTKI

-436 GGVLSLGDVEQEAK
+436 GGVLPLEDVEQEAK

-519 QTIVTMKRG
+519 QTIVTMKRE

-586 NIRTENIDAKADIFF
+586 NMRTENIDAKADAFF
-601 VRMLSLNDDI
+601 VRMQSSSEEI
-611 RAYIESLPKG
+611 RNYIDTLPKAKPL
-621 NSLTKAIER
+621 SRAIER
-630 KMRKQ
+630 RNQRQ

>member
-1 MKNKNTLLA
+1 MWSDNETTQDLLGYQVHA
-10 ILVLLFVVLMSIPY
+10 DLLKKIILNDAMLPISI
-24 LVPHTGLLALFG
+24 G
-36 LVPLLCMERIA
+36 
-47 TMTGTRRIWLW
+47 
-58 HYSAFV
+58 
-64 LWNAATTFWVCNA
+64 
-77 TIGGGIFAVL
+77 
-87 ANAFQMSI
+87 
-95 VFGLFR
+95 VFGNWGSGKSSLMLLLQQSLQE
-101 WSRKILKGSTKLT
+101 WEESQQNEQHSSILQVYFNSWQFESYDSTKLT

-144 NFLKVGIFILKKA
+144 DFLKVGVFILKKA

-163 DWLKKWLPKKD
+163 DWLKKWLPKKE

-203 FRELFED
+203 FRELFEG
-210 LVNDM
+210 LVKDM

-314 KNHLNEIHFNQ
+314 KNHLNEIHFNE

-341 YNIDDIKANIPE
+341 YNIDDIKADVPE
-353 NQNIDFYAVEY
+353 NQRIDFYDVEY

-403 DIRPEVLTKI
+403 DIRPDVLTKL

-424 RFEELYKLQNAN
+424 RFEELYKFQNAN
-436 GGVLSLGDVEQEAK
+436 EGILPLGDVEQEAK

-458 QWKDNWSSDYLKQWL
+458 QWKDNWSWDYLKQWL

-506 SKVMLLFQRLCTL
+506 NKVMLLFKRLCSI
-519 QTIVTMKRG
+519 QSNRVMKRE

-541 DMIIHLINDNLR
+541 DMIIRLINERLR
-553 KDPKSENCWRIL
+553 QDPKSETCWTIL
-565 NCDENNLLLS
+565 NSDDGNLLINS
-575 NNIDRIKLLFS
+575 NIDRLKLLFH
-586 NIRTENIDAKADIFF
+586 NMKTENIDAKADVFF
-601 VRMLSLNDDI
+601 VRMLPLTDDI
-611 RAYIESLPKG
+611 RTYIETLPKG

-630 KMRKQ
+630 KIRKQ